1 MKIAQWI
8 DHTLLAPEATRDE
21 IIQICKEA
29 KHYEFASVCIQPL
42 WVKEAA
48 KQLKDSSVSV
58 CTVIGFPLGAQT
70 ADVKAFETKEAI
82 RHGATEIDM
91 VIPIGALKS
100 GEDEIVEKHI
110 RAVVEAAVPK
120 AIVKVI
126 IETALL
132 TDDEKVRACRLA
144 EKAGA
149 HYVKTS
155 TGFSTTGA
163 TVEDVQLMRASVT
176 EKVGI
181 KAAGGIRTLEDVKAY
196 VSAGAT
202 RIGASRGVEI
212 VQSAQQK

>member
-8 DHTLLAPEATRDE
+8 DHTLLAPEATRE
-21 IIQICKEA
+21 QIVALCEEA
-29 KHYEFASVCIQPL
+29 KNYEFASVCVQPI
-42 WVKEAA
+42 WVEEAT
-48 KQLKDSSVSV
+48 KQLKDSPVSV
-58 CTVIGFPLGAQT
+58 CTVVGFPLGAQT
-70 ADVKAFETKEAI
+70 AEVKAFETKEAV
-82 RHGATEIDM
+82 RQGATEIDM

-100 GEDEIVEKHI
+100 GEEAIVEQHI
-110 RAVVEAAVPK
+110 RAVVEAAVPT

-155 TGFSTTGA
+155 TGFSTAGA
-163 TVEDVQLMRASVT
+163 TLEDVQLMRASVT

-181 KAAGGIRTLEDVKAY
+181 KAAGGVRTLEDVESY

-212 VQSAQQK
+212 VQSAQRK

>member
-8 DHTLLAPEATRDE
+8 DHTLLAPEATRE
-21 IIQICKEA
+21 QIIALCEEA
-29 KHYEFASVCIQPL
+29 KRYEFASVCIQPM
-42 WVKEAA
+42 WVKEAK
-48 KQLKDSSVSV
+48 KQLNDSSVAV
-58 CTVIGFPLGAQT
+58 CTVVGFPLGAQT
-70 ADVKAFETKEAI
+70 AEVKAFETKEAV
-82 RHGATEIDM
+82 RQGATEIDM

-100 GEDEIVEKHI
+100 GEDEIVEEHI
-110 RAVVEAAVPK
+110 RAVVEAAVPE

-155 TGFSTTGA
+155 TGFSTAGA
-163 TVEDVQLMRASVT
+163 TVEDVQLMRESVT

-181 KAAGGIRTLEDVKAY
+181 KAAGGIRTLEDVEAY

-212 VQSAQQK
+212 VQSAQRK

>member
-8 DHTLLAPEATRDE
+8 DHTLLAPEATRE
-21 IIQICKEA
+21 QIIALCEEA
-29 KHYEFASVCIQPL
+29 KRYEFASVCIQPM
-42 WVKEAA
+42 WVKEAK
-48 KQLKDSSVSV
+48 KQLKDSSVAV
-58 CTVIGFPLGAQT
+58 CTVVGFPLGAQT
-70 ADVKAFETKEAI
+70 AEAKAFETKEAV
-82 RHGATEIDM
+82 RQGATEIDM

-100 GEDEIVEKHI
+100 GEDEIVEEHI
-110 RAVVEAAVPK
+110 RAVVEAAVPE

-155 TGFSTTGA
+155 TGFSTAGA
-163 TVEDVQLMRASVT
+163 TVEDVQLMRESVT

-181 KAAGGIRTLEDVKAY
+181 KAAGGIRTLEDVEAY

-212 VQSAQQK
+212 VQSAQRK